1 MRTLYKMIFLVQ
13 QELTTQLGKESEKVG
28 SSFSMDAYSNSKQF
42 RLENA
47 FKKMLNVLVTLEDVK
62 YQPPRFS

>member
-28 SSFSMDAYSNSKQF
+28 SNFSMDVYSNSKQF
-42 RLENA
+42 
-47 FKKMLNVLVTLEDVK
+47 
-62 YQPPRFS
+62 